1 MQNSTRASRALA
13 HTGSPSGARRAV
25 KTSSAAFVS
34 LLFCR
39 FSAWASRFIT
49 FKVNFSI
56 LSPHLS
62 RRLMRNQPR
71 AGASVRAGSVPLC
84 NLNSIQHSPLFPP
97 LPTRFL
103 ATNVE
108 KGDLN
113 FRQKH
118 LPEKQ
123 NKIKNRSRSPII
135 YLLLYYPR
143 VLLFSPCARHSHVKP
158 ARFYFKILGRG
169 GENSKRLR
177 SYLLP
182 SRIQDHRS

>member
-1 MQNSTRASRALA
+1 MQNSTRASRTLA
-13 HTGSPSGARRAV
+13 RTGSPSGARRAT
-25 KTSSAAFVS
+25 KTSIAASVS

-62 RRLMRNQPR
+62 RRLMRNRPC
-71 AGASVRAGSVPLC
+71 AGASVRAGSVRLC
-84 NLNSIQHSPLFPP
+84 NLNSIQHSPLS
-97 LPTRFL
+97 LPCLHDSSLQMPKKVTL
-103 ATNVE
+103 ISDKNTS
-108 KGDLN
+108 
-113 FRQKH
+113 QKR
-118 LPEKQ
+118 KKKTTAQ
-123 NKIKNRSRSPII
+123 QVAYNIFTS
-135 YLLLYYPR
+135 LLSACFVILTPR
-143 VLLFSPCARHSHVKP
+143 ARHSNVKP

>member
-1 MQNSTRASRALA
+1 MCLGEEVGGVRVLIKVRCKRPANVRACVSVCECVCVPPPREFAWLMQNSTRASRALA
-13 HTGSPSGARRAV
+13 RTGSPSGARRAV

-49 FKVNFSI
+49 FNVNFSI

-62 RRLMRNQPR
+62 RRLMRNLPC

-103 ATNVE
+103 AANVE

-118 LPEKQ
+118 LPEKE
-123 NKIKNRSRSPII
+123 NKI
-135 YLLLYYPR
+135 
-143 VLLFSPCARHSHVKP
+143 
-158 ARFYFKILGRG
+158 
-169 GENSKRLR
+169 
-177 SYLLP
+177 
-182 SRIQDHRS
+182 